1 MGRSLL
7 LLLLCGC
14 ATTSAKRVERLGEEA
29 PVPLAE
35 GTPPLSAL
43 IADRVALIDLW
54 ATWCDPCKKAIPK
67 LVRLEKAY
75 GPRGLV
81 VAGVGVGEAP
91 ELVERF
97 AAEAEISYPLYV
109 DPEFRF
115 ADSVAAPKVPTIL
128 ILDRRGRIVSR
139 SGELDKGTLELLRT
153 LLAEDG
159 SAQTGSK
166 D

>member
-1 MGRSLL
+1 MGRFLL
-7 LLLLCGC
+7 LLFLLAGC
-14 ATTSAKRVERLGEEA
+14 AAASPAASVEALGRESPA
-29 PVPLAE
+29 PLVQ
-35 GTPPLSAL
+35 GTPALPSL
-43 IADRVALIDLW
+43 IAGRVAVIDLW

-67 LVRLEKAY
+67 LVRLQKAF

-115 ADSVAAPKVPTIL
+115 ADSVAASKVPTIL
-128 ILDRRGRIVSR
+128 ILDRSGRIVSR
-139 SGELDKGTLELLRT
+139 SAELDKPALELLRR
-153 LLAEDG
+153 LLGEEQ
-159 SAQTGSK
+159 SARR
-166 D
+166 